1 MMRDRFLMWEKEV
14 KIRKREEENE
24 SCAELE
30 LRYQNEVMIID
41 IQKDK

>member
-1 MMRDRFLMWEKEV
+1 MRDRFLMWEKEV
-14 KIRKREEENE
+14 KIRKGEEENE
-24 SCAELE
+24 SCGAELD